1 MGKARTP
8 VPNRPSSQPIIKPKE
23 RKMSAKN
30 EDHNI
35 TFTEFQELCSEAGIS
50 VDNLEVLEQDFR
62 SGRALADVTD
72 ALITDQEEHPA
83 AYTPGEAMEMMDAF
97 VSMIEEADAE
107 GKKRAGVKIAV
118 QAIRYLAECCHDEGK
133 N

>member
-1 MGKARTP
+1 M
-8 VPNRPSSQPIIKPKE
+8 SQE
-23 RKMSAKN
+23 N
-30 EDHNI
+30 DNHNI
-35 TFTEFQELCSEAGIS
+35 TFSEFQELCSEAGIS

-72 ALITDQEEHPA
+72 ALITDQEEHPGPYSA
-83 AYTPGEAMEMMDAF
+83 TEAMEMMDAF
-97 VSMIEEADAE
+97 LGMIQEADAE

>member
-1 MGKARTP
+1 
-8 VPNRPSSQPIIKPKE
+8 
-23 RKMSAKN
+23 MSN

-35 TFTEFQELCSEAGIS
+35 SFSEFQELCSEAGIS

-72 ALITDQEEHPA
+72 ALITDQEGHPA
-83 AYTPGEAMEMMDAF
+83 SYSPAEALELMDTLVTQMEN
-97 VSMIEEADAE
+97 ADNE
-107 GKKRAGVKIAV
+107 GKKKAGVMLAV

>member
-1 MGKARTP
+1 M
-8 VPNRPSSQPIIKPKE
+8 SKE
-23 RKMSAKN
+23 KETQDA
-30 EDHNI
+30 HNI
-35 TFTEFQELCSEAGIS
+35 TFTEFQELCTEAGIS

-72 ALITDQEEHPA
+72 ALITNQEEHPA
-83 AYTPGEAMEMMDAF
+83 AYTANEALEIMDSF
-97 VSMIEEADAE
+97 LSMVEEADLP
-107 GKKRAGVKIAV
+107 GKRQAAITIAV